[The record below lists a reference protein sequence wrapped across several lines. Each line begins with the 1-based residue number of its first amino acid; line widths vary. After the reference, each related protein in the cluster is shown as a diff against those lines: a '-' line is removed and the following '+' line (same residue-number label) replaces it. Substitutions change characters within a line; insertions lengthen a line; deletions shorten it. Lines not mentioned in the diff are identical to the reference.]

1 LIVAII
7 GSRSLKE
14 YNLVQEA
21 VIESGFDITTVVSG
35 GAGGVDRNAK
45 RYAHANNLG
54 YIEFLADWDDISVQ
68 GAVLGIN
75 KYNKK
80 YNKLAGFFRN
90 QKIID
95 AAGAVIAIHNG
106 SPGTKDSLKRAKLK
120 GIPVFEKTI

>member
-45 RYAHANNLG
+45 RYAQDNNLG
-54 YIEFLADWDDISVQ
+54 YVEFLADWDDISVE
-68 GAVLGIN
+68 GAVLAVN

-80 YNKLAGFFRN
+80 YNKLAGFSRN

-95 AAGAVIAIHNG
+95 AADAVIAIHNG

-120 GIPVFEKTI
+120 GIPVFEKII